1 MSGKVVVITG
11 AASGVGLETAKLLA
25 SKGAKVS
32 LADVQDGPLQAVVSE
47 ITAAGGQAIGT
58 VVDIRKRDQV
68 EAWVKKT
75 VDTFGK
81 IDGAANIAG
90 VISKQANVGSLQDI
104 DDDDWDF
111 VVGVNQKGLLNCL
124 RAQIPHMN
132 SGGSIVNAASIA
144 GVIGFARNAAYVA
157 SKHAVVGL
165 TKTAAKELGPRN
177 IRSNCICPYVRHPR
191 R

>member
-165 TKTAAKELGPRN
+165 TKTAAKELGPKN
-177 IRSNCICPYVRHPR
+177 IRSNCICPCVRRSHR
-191 R
+191 